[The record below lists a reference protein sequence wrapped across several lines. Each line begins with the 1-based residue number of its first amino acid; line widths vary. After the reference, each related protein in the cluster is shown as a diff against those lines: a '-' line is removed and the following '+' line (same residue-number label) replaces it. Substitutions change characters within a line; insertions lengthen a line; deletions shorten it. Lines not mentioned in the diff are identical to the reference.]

1 MGGGWISRRIVLA
14 ALTAV
19 PGLAQRPG
27 TDPEFVCPMDRDVR
41 SSNPGTCPRCGMKLV
56 AGIPETREYLVEMK
70 RSGTSL
76 SLLVRDPASGKPVRD
91 FEVMH
96 ERTFHLFVI
105 SQNLEF
111 FAHVHPEFDPAS
123 AEFRIELGLPKP
135 GMYRVLSDFYPHGG
149 TPQLIAGTLLVP
161 GKGFRLATA
170 APPPDLQ
177 PKRGENIG
185 VELLLEPRQP
195 LAGFK
200 TMMFF
205 RLSPVDGL
213 EPYLGAMGHM
223 MAASADLIDMMHLHP
238 VYVTDP
244 PGDGSKQIQFNIIFP
259 REGMHRVWVQFQ
271 RAGIVNTVAFNIP
284 VGALR

>member
-1 MGGGWISRRIVLA
+1 
-14 ALTAV
+14 
-19 PGLAQRPG
+19 
-27 TDPEFVCPMDRDVR
+27 
-41 SSNPGTCPRCGMKLV
+41 MKLV
-56 AGIPETREYLVEMK
+56 AGIPETREYVVELK
-70 RSGTSL
+70 RSGTSFR
-76 SLLVRDPASGKPVRD
+76 LLVRDPASDRPVRD

-105 SQNLEF
+105 SQDLEF

-123 AEFRIELGLPKP
+123 AEFRIELELPKP

-170 APPPDLQ
+170 VPPTDQQ
-177 PKRGENIG
+177 PKRGENVG
-185 VELLLEPRQP
+185 VELLLEPQQP

-271 RAGIVNTVAFNIP
+271 RAGVVNTVAFDIP

>member
-1 MGGGWISRRIVLA
+1 MGDGWISRRNVLA

-19 PGLAQRPG
+19 SGWAQLPN
-27 TDPEFVCPMDRDVR
+27 TEPEFVCPMDRDVR
-41 SSNPGTCPRCGMKLV
+41 SSTPGKCPRCGMKLV
-56 AGIPETREYLVEMK
+56 AGIPETREYFVEMK
-70 RSGTSL
+70 RDGPRL
-76 SLLVRDPASGKPVRD
+76 ALLVRDPSSGKPVRD

-96 ERTFHLFVI
+96 ERIFHLFVI
-105 SQNLEF
+105 SQDLEV

-123 AEFRIELGLPKP
+123 AEFRIELQLPKP

-149 TPQLIAGTLLVP
+149 APQLIAGTFMVP
-161 GKGFRLATA
+161 GVGFRIATA

-177 PKRGENIG
+177 PKRGENIDA
-185 VELLLEPRQP
+185 ELLLEPQRP

-200 TMMFF
+200 TIMFF
-205 RLSPVDGL
+205 RVSPVDGL
-213 EPYLGAMGHM
+213 EAYLGAMGHM

-238 VYVTDP
+238 VYVTDD
-244 PGDGSKQIQFNIIFP
+244 PGTAAKQIQFNIIFP

-271 RAGIVNTVAFNIP
+271 RAGVVNTVAFNVP